1 MQRKERR
8 YAIQE
13 KYKRSYETALKA
25 AKEDIMK
32 KYSTTLSE
40 QIADEIRNWF
50 REYQNRVGKF
60 PEFPTEEH
68 GGSRQLLSRQ
78 GVYFIHIGM
87 TITTSYCTENF
98 TLLFRQ

>member
-1 MQRKERR
+1 MRE
-8 YAIQE
+8 
-13 KYKRSYETALKA
+13 

-60 PEFPTEEH
+60 PEFPTEEN

-78 GVYFIHIGM
+78 GKQVEFIQE
-87 TITTSYCTENF
+87 TIN
-98 TLLFRQ
+98 

>member
-8 YAIQE
+8 YAMQK
-13 KYKRSYETALKA
+13 KYKTSYETALKE
-25 AKEDIMK
+25 AKDDIMK

-78 GVYFIHIGM
+78 GDFYYYLH
-87 TITTSYCTENF
+87 
-98 TLLFRQ
+98 